1 MLSGKHGRFS
11 LATILERIKE
21 RVVERPGLT
30 EAELAQAIFGRDGY
44 QQRVNSTCR
53 RMIARG
59 EIERRGDGGPAD
71 PFTYH
76 LPGWQ

>member
-1 MLSGKHGRFS
+1 V
-11 LATILERIKE
+11 ATVQERIKE
-21 RVVERPGLT
+21 RIMERQGLT
-30 EAELAQAIFGRDGY
+30 EAELAHAIFGMDGY

-59 EIERRGDGGPAD
+59 EIERHGDGGPAD

-76 LPGWQ
+76 LSGSKYANRT